1 MSWVFFLQ
9 VKTSVF
15 YFQIRYRYFYLK
27 FNFAFSE
34 SITIKATSRSF
45 FMIIFFAQAVIIPQ
59 IKHKKHLAD
68 KFNYIP
74 RYKVKLLLCSCQFSG
89 LNFDIRKVN
98 K

>member
-15 YFQIRYRYFYLK
+15 YFQIMYFYLK

-68 KFNYIP
+68 KFNYIS
-74 RYKVKLLLCSCQFSG
+74 VKIIQSIKLSFS
-89 LNFDIRKVN
+89 FVAVN
-98 K
+98 LVDSILI